1 MSREGSVLALRKCL
15 ACLEF
20 MLFPVWRGI
29 GAGGGGAGW
38 SQGWGRCLR
47 WEPYSRYRG
56 PRMPAFDY
64 PVWLVLC
71 RRGRARFREVC
82 QRGRGAI
89 RLPTD
94 MLSIKLPQLFDI
106 HQIPK
111 VFREDSIISGY
122 RHPSSSALD
131 CVLSSFQ
138 LTNETINIW
147 THFLPTW
154 YFLWRFSV
162 LCATMNFLSDSYT
175 WPLLVYMLLIC
186 IYPFTSSC
194 AHTFSTMSPE
204 SRHICYF
211 FDYGALSLY
220 SLGCAIGYGYYVMP
234 DCWVNTWL
242 HQHFVPIAIGNTLF
256 CTSMSCYSR
265 FLELQFP
272 QRSKALRT
280 AAFIVPFIFDTVPLF
295 YRILLCCGWS
305 CGPSGALS
313 SHCYHLLFAFLTC
326 FLFTAHLPER
336 LAPGRFDYFGCAIG
350 YGYYVMPDC
359 WVNTWLH
366 QHFVPI
372 AIGNTLFCTSMSCY
386 SRFLELQF
394 PQRSKALRT
403 AAFIVPFIFDTVPL
417 FYRILLCCGWSC
429 GPSGALSSHCYHLL
443 FAFLTCFLF
452 TAHLPERLAPG
463 RFDYFGHSHQLFHIS
478 AVVGTHFQMEGV
490 IADMAARRAWLQA
503 HGVMPS
509 VLGTGGA
516 LAVSLVLNLGII
528 GIFSAPL
535 LRKPCHASALERKE
549 Q

>member
-1 MSREGSVLALRKCL
+1 MSTEGSVLALRKCL

-29 GAGGGGAGW
+29 GAGSGAGW

-47 WEPYSRYRG
+47 WEPDSRYRG
-56 PRMPAFDY
+56 PRIPVFDY

-71 RRGRARFREVC
+71 HRGRARFREVC

-106 HQIPK
+106 HQVPK
-111 VFREDSIISGY
+111 VFREDGIISGY

-138 LTNETINIW
+138 MTNETINIW

-162 LCATMNFLSDSYT
+162 LSSTMNFLSDSYT

-234 DCWVNTWL
+234 DCWVNSWL

-272 QRSKALRT
+272 QRSKAVRT
-280 AAFIVPFIFDTVPLF
+280 GAFIIPFIFDTAPLL
-295 YRILLCCGWS
+295 YRIILCCGWS
-305 CGPSGALS
+305 CSLSGALS
-313 SHCYHLLFAFLTC
+313 SHCYHLLFA
-326 FLFTAHLPER
+326 
-336 LAPGRFDYFGCAIG
+336 I
-350 YGYYVMPDC
+350 
-359 WVNTWLH
+359 
-366 QHFVPI
+366 
-372 AIGNTLFCTSMSCY
+372 
-386 SRFLELQF
+386 
-394 PQRSKALRT
+394 
-403 AAFIVPFIFDTVPL
+403 
-417 FYRILLCCGWSC
+417 
-429 GPSGALSSHCYHLL
+429 
-443 FAFLTCFLF
+443 LTCFLF

-478 AVVGTHFQMEGV
+478 AVVGTHFQMEGI
-490 IADMAARRAWLQA
+490 IADMGSRRAWLQA

-509 VLGTGGA
+509 LLGTLGA

-535 LRKPCHASALERKE
+535 LRKPCHSSNQQHTSTFEHKE

>member
-1 MSREGSVLALRKCL
+1 MSMQGSVLALGKCL

-29 GAGGGGAGW
+29 GVGTGVRGVW
-38 SQGWGRCLR
+38 SQGWGRCLQ
-47 WEPYSRYRG
+47 WEPDGPAQG
-56 PRMPAFDY
+56 PRMPAVDY
-64 PVWLVLC
+64 PVWVVLC
-71 RRGRARFREVC
+71 RGGRARLWEVC
-82 QRGRGAI
+82 QRGRGVI
-89 RLPTD
+89 RLPAD

-122 RHPSSSALD
+122 RHPRSSALD

-138 LTNETINIW
+138 MNNETINIW

-154 YFLWRFSV
+154 YFLWRFCV
-162 LCATMNFLSDSYT
+162 LCSTMNFLTDSYT

-220 SLGCAIGYGYYVMP
+220 SLGCAISYGYYVMP
-234 DCWVNTWL
+234 ECLVNSWL

-256 CTSMSCYSR
+256 CTSLSCYSR

-280 AAFIVPFIFDTVPLF
+280 GAFVLPFVFDTVPLF
-295 YRILLCCGWS
+295 YRIILCCGGS
-305 CGPSGALS
+305 CVPS
-313 SHCYHLLFAFLTC
+313 
-326 FLFTAHLPER
+326 
-336 LAPGRFDYFGCAIG
+336 D
-350 YGYYVMPDC
+350 
-359 WVNTWLH
+359 
-366 QHFVPI
+366 
-372 AIGNTLFCTSMSCY
+372 
-386 SRFLELQF
+386 
-394 PQRSKALRT
+394 
-403 AAFIVPFIFDTVPL
+403 
-417 FYRILLCCGWSC
+417 
-429 GPSGALSSHCYHLL
+429 ALSSHCYHLL

-463 RFDYFGHSHQLFHIS
+463 RFDYFGHSHQLFHVS

-490 IADMAARRAWLQA
+490 LADMASRRTWLLA
-503 HGVMPS
+503 HGAMPS
-509 VLGTGGA
+509 FLGTVGI
-516 LAVSLVLNLGII
+516 LAASLALNLGII
-528 GIFSAPL
+528 GIFSTPL
-535 LRKPCHASALERKE
+535 LWKPCHGANPPRTSKSECKE